1 VGGTRWH
8 TAPVQHVRLVIHRL
22 FLDGTELPLR
32 FGTPVAV
39 VRADADGP
47 ATDRIDWEIVAD
59 GVEQYAGDLQ
69 RHHVEL
75 LCITGADDEGRLL
88 LGELEGD
95 AIVVRYVERT
105 VVLRGDGP
113 LTGLTPEMLQG

>member
-1 VGGTRWH
+1 M
-8 TAPVQHVRLVIHRL
+8 QHARLVIHRL
-22 FLDGTELPLR
+22 HLDGVELPLR
-32 FGTPVAV
+32 FGTLVAV
-39 VRADADGP
+39 ARTDDDGP

-59 GVEQYAGDLQ
+59 GVEQYRGELQ

-75 LCITGADDEGRLL
+75 LCITGADDEGHLV

-95 AIVVRYVERT
+95 AIVVRFVERT

-113 LTGLTPEMLQG
+113 LTGLTPEVFEA